1 VQLTYVFSELGNGLK
16 RNISMTVAV
25 ITTIFVSLTLVGLGL
40 LLNKQADLIEQYW
53 GDRLQ
58 ITVFMCAPSSPE
70 ANCIEGKATD
80 PQKAA
85 VEKVLE
91 GNPEVKDY
99 RFETSEEAFDKFKQL
114 YQNKE
119 GETTRAV
126 LESVSAADFPESYWV
141 TLKNPQKFQ
150 GVKSEVAG
158 LKGVSE
164 VRDLRNI
171 LKPIYTII
179 SGLKWGAFGVALFL
193 LVAAVLQVGNTIR
206 LAAMARRRE
215 IGIMRLVGAS
225 SWYIQLPFLLESL
238 FAALI
243 GVALAAL
250 ALIAFMGLIIF
261 GRLKDNAI
269 VPWVAW
275 GDAGWVIGVLVVLGV
290 AMTVV
295 PTLLLTR
302 KYLQV

>member
-1 VQLTYVFSELGNGLK
+1 MQLTYVFSELGNGLK

-40 LLNKQADLIEQYW
+40 LLNRQADLIENYW

-70 ANCIEGKATD
+70 ANCIDGKATE

-85 VEKVLE
+85 VEKVLT

-99 RFETSEEAFDKFKQL
+99 RFETSEEAFAKFKQL
-114 YQNKE
+114 YENKE
-119 GETTRAV
+119 GETSRAV

-141 TLKNPQKFQ
+141 TLKDPQKFQ
-150 GVKSEVAG
+150 GVRSEVLG

-171 LKPIYTII
+171 LKPLYTII
-179 SGLKWGAFGVALFL
+179 SYLKVGAIIIAGFL
-193 LVAAVLQVGNTIR
+193 VIAAVLQVGNTIR

-238 FAALI
+238 FAALVGVGIATLAVI
-243 GVALAAL
+243 G
-250 ALIAFMGLIIF
+250 FMGGVIYGILGDSTII
-261 GRLKDNAI
+261 
-269 VPWVAW
+269 PWVAW
-275 GDAGWVIGVLVVLGV
+275 GDAVWVIAFITALGV
-290 AMTVV
+290 AMTVI

-302 KYLQV
+302 RYLRV